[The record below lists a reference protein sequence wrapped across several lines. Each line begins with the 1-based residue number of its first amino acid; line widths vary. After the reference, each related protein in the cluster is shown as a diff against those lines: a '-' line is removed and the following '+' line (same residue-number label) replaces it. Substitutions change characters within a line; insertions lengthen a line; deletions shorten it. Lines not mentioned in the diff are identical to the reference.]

1 MINFK
6 LSPIHQALKILP
18 VVLILLFM
26 TYCLES
32 NALAAT
38 TNSEVAEIRLNE
50 FKAEIYI
57 IKPTNRFYFQ
67 ADYMLNNNR
76 LLLTNNDMTNLLNLI
91 NTDSDIAYSTSQ
103 RPDWPGAY
111 LEKSRNNNW
120 EQIFHFTDGY
130 TNCSIEYFEKTDE
143 SCEVEPAVWVSQYN
157 NEKFD
162 IIAEWHKHGE
172 NKLSDGHVFIPMRFV
187 LEKLGY
193 SLSYSENTITIYSA
207 KK

>member
-1 MINFK
+1 MTNLK
-6 LSPIHQALKILP
+6 LSPLYKTLKILP

-38 TNSEVAEIRLNE
+38 TNNEVAEIRLNE
-50 FKAEIYI
+50 FKADIYI
-57 IKPTNRFYFQ
+57 IKPANRFYFQ
-67 ADYMLNNNR
+67 ADYLLNNNR
-76 LLLTNNDMTNLLNLI
+76 LLLTNNDITNLLNLT
-91 NTDSDIAYSTSQ
+91 NTDADIAYSTSQ
-103 RPDWPGAY
+103 NPDWPGAHV
-111 LEKSRNNNW
+111 EKSRNNNW
-120 EQIFHFTDGY
+120 EQIFFFTDGY
-130 TNCSIEYFEKTDE
+130 TNCSIEYSEKTDE
-143 SCEVEPAVWVSQYN
+143 FCEVEPAVWVSQYN

-162 IIAEWHKHGE
+162 IIAEWHRHGE
-172 NKLSDGHVFIPMRFV
+172 NKLSDGRVFIPLRFV